1 MDKIGDEEMRYR
13 EESEDEIDEE
23 HELYGVHSFYPE
35 KWPENIDSGPL
46 DVEEENER
54 KSATPGDKY
63 AKCMALKASRRYL
76 PCHYFDYI
84 IGTST
89 GA

>member
-1 MDKIGDEEMRYR
+1 MDKIGDEELKHR
-13 EESEDEIDEE
+13 EDGDDEIDEE
-23 HELYGVHSFYPE
+23 YGVHSFYPE
-35 KWPENIDSGPL
+35 EWPENIDSGPL

-54 KSATPGDKY
+54 KRAKQGDKY